1 MNNMFSLAVNN
12 IKERKLRSWL
22 TVIGIVIG
30 IGAIVTLIFLG
41 NGLENAINMQFSK
54 MGVSNIR
61 ITPGNLRGP
70 PSGEIGFS
78 DDIIDKV
85 ESVKSVEYVNP
96 ILLNLADVEYGNEI
110 LYLYSVGYDTKL
122 SKKGFI
128 DTDVDVTEGRLF
140 EESDKDVAIV
150 GYNVAYDKFKK
161 DISVKNNIKI
171 NGRNVKI
178 IGIFEDTGTEL
189 DDRIYIPLD
198 TARSIFN
205 KYGFVNVLAVKI
217 REGLDME
224 KAGEDIKN
232 KLKKTMDE
240 KEFSVYTPKQLLDQ
254 LSSILGAIKIILSG
268 IAAISLV
275 VGGIG
280 IMNSMFTSVLERTR
294 QIGIMKAIGAT
305 KKDILSLFLIESGLI
320 GLGGGLIGVVL
331 GITTAKIVEVVAFN
345 LGFSLLVIKLDF
357 LLIGLVLFF
366 AFFIGMVSGAIPAY
380 QAASLKP
387 VDALRYE

>member
-1 MNNMFSLAVNN
+1 
-12 IKERKLRSWL
+12 
-22 TVIGIVIG
+22 
-30 IGAIVTLIFLG
+30 
-41 NGLENAINMQFSK
+41 
-54 MGVSNIR
+54 
-61 ITPGNLRGP
+61 
-70 PSGEIGFS
+70 
-78 DDIIDKV
+78 
-85 ESVKSVEYVNP
+85 
-96 ILLNLADVEYGNEI
+96 
-110 LYLYSVGYDTKL
+110 
-122 SKKGFI
+122 
-128 DTDVDVTEGRLF
+128 
-140 EESDKDVAIV
+140 
-150 GYNVAYDKFKK
+150 
-161 DISVKNNIKI
+161 
-171 NGRNVKI
+171 
-178 IGIFEDTGTEL
+178 
-189 DDRIYIPLD
+189 
-198 TARSIFN
+198 
-205 KYGFVNVLAVKI
+205 
-217 REGLDME
+217 
-224 KAGEDIKN
+224 
-232 KLKKTMDE
+232 MDE

-320 GLGGGLIGVVL
+320 GLGGGLIGVIL

-366 AFFIGMVSGAIPAY
+366 AFFIGMISGAIPAY